1 MKKVLLG
8 CGILVLVLGIAGS
21 IGAYYFVWRP
31 AKAVAGEFAKLKEI
45 PKLNQQVRNTATF
58 APPSDNVLSS
68 QIFERYL
75 QTQRTI
81 QTTLGKRADELNAKY
96 QLMERSR
103 GSGTTPT
110 WAELTAA
117 YKDFAG
123 LLVEAKRAQ
132 VDALNQNGFSLAE
145 YEWTRQ
151 RVYEAAGLP
160 VDLNFEKIIREIA
173 EGTLSGAKREP
184 APKPSDPAP
193 VPEVNRTLVAPHIKE
208 LTDRAVL
215 AAFGM

>member
-31 AKAVAGEFAKLKEI
+31 ARAI
-45 PKLNQQVRNTATF
+45 PKLNQQVRNTAVF
-58 APPSDNVLSS
+58 AAPSDNLLSS
-68 QIFERYL
+68 QLFERYL

-81 QTTLGKRADELNAKY
+81 QTTLGQRADELKAKY
-96 QLMERSR
+96 QLLERSR
-103 GSGTTPT
+103 GSGTPPT

-132 VDALNQNGFSLAE
+132 VDALNQSGFSLAE
-145 YEWTRQ
+145 YDWTRH
-151 RVYEAAGLP
+151 RVYEAAGIP
-160 VDLNFEKIIREIA
+160 VDLNFEKIVREIA

-193 VPEVNRTLVAPHIKE
+193 VPEANRTLVAPHVKE
-208 LTDRAVL
+208 LTDRAML